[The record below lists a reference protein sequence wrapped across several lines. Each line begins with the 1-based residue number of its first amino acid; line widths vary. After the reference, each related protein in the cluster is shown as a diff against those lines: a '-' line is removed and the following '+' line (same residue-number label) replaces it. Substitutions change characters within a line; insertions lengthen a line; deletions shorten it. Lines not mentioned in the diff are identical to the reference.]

1 MVFSTLMNDVV
12 TLVKADGTR
21 YGNIKATVQAKLILT
36 GDAKLPIEEGD
47 CFERRLP
54 NGTVESYEVL
64 DPGFF
69 AGMSGMPAH
78 FQSKVRRQSRGTPTP
93 KPAQQVVYNV
103 TGDNARINI
112 GATDAS
118 TNIVN
123 IQESALFVKL
133 RYAIEQSVE
142 DAEAKHRILVAVA
155 ALESEAGKPTFLHK
169 YNEFMA
175 AAANHMTV
183 LAPFVP
189 ALTQMLTKTLGG

>member
-78 FQSKVRRQSRGTPTP
+78 FQ
-93 KPAQQVVYNV
+93 
-103 TGDNARINI
+103 IM
-112 GATDAS
+112 S
-118 TNIVN
+118 T
-123 IQESALFVKL
+123 
-133 RYAIEQSVE
+133 
-142 DAEAKHRILVAVA
+142 
-155 ALESEAGKPTFLHK
+155 
-169 YNEFMA
+169 
-175 AAANHMTV
+175 
-183 LAPFVP
+183 
-189 ALTQMLTKTLGG
+189 